1 MKIVDIETIAFR
13 TTTRLHLSRWIGLQW
28 ADEAPSTESITRI
41 ITDDGAEGYAIG
53 GDRAVTEAVIKPL
66 LVGENPLDREKIWL
80 WLDEIT
86 SNRHTLTERQ
96 FGVIDCAL
104 WDLLGRMTGLPVHKL
119 LGGCRD
125 RVKAYAS
132 SFDHLGG
139 PDAYAAHAL
148 ACKAL
153 GYKAY
158 KIHAYVQWNP
168 HTWQPAPL
176 TPGFPREDVN
186 VCRAVREAV
195 GDDMALM
202 LDPFGS
208 YTLEQA
214 LWVGRELE
222 KLDFYWLEH
231 PMTETRLEAYRRLT
245 QELDIAILAPEHLPG
260 GVFTRADWILQG
272 AADMLRID
280 QNFGGITAC
289 HKLANVC
296 QAYGIQCELHGG
308 GWAHTQILAATP
320 ESTCEY
326 YERGL
331 LHPDRDY
338 DAPPPYLK
346 ANCDPLDGDGNIIV
360 PQTAGLGMEFNWDYI
375 RDNLVKA

>member
-1 MKIVDIETIAFR
+1 VKIANIETITFR

-28 ADEAPSTESITRI
+28 GDEVESTETITRI
-41 ITDDGAEGYAIG
+41 STDDGAEGYALG
-53 GDRAVTEAVIKPL
+53 GDKAVTESVVKPL
-66 LVGENPLDREKIWL
+66 LAGENPLDREKIWL
-80 WLDEIT
+80 WLDDIT
-86 SNRHTLTERQ
+86 SNRHSLTERQ
-96 FGVIDCAL
+96 MGVIDCAL
-104 WDLLGRMTGLPVHKL
+104 WDLLGRMTSLPVHKL

-139 PDAYAAHAL
+139 PEAYAAHAL
-148 ACKAL
+148 ACKKQ

-176 TPGFPREDVN
+176 VPGFPKEDVA

-195 GDDMALM
+195 GDDMVLM
-202 LDPFGS
+202 LDPFAG

-214 LWVGRELE
+214 IWVGRELE
-222 KLDFYWLEH
+222 KLHFYWLEH
-231 PMTETRLEAYRRLT
+231 PITETHIEAYRRLT
-245 QELDIAILAPEHLPG
+245 RELEITIVSPEHLPG
-260 GVFTRADWILQG
+260 GVFTRADWIVQG

-280 QNFGGITAC
+280 QNFGGITGC
-289 HKLANVC
+289 MKLAHVC

-320 ESTCEY
+320 EATCEY

-338 DAPPPYLK
+338 DAVPPYLT
-346 ANCDPLDGDGNIIV
+346 AICDPLDGAGNIII
-360 PQTAGLGMEFNWDYI
+360 PQTPGLGMEFNWDYI
-375 RDNLVKA
+375 RDNLV